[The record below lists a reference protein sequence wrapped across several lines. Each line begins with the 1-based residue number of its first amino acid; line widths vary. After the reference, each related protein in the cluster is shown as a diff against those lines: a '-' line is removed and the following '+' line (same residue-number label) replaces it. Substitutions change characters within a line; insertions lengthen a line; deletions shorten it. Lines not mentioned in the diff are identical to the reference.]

1 MAKLAIIFGAGASY
15 DFLPTYPP
23 DDSSSNSLR
32 RIPLANHLF
41 QNRSDFA
48 DIAVKLRRLLPILPE
63 LRNRTGNR
71 SVEEVLEEL
80 GALERDNPYWARRQ
94 RELTAVKF
102 YLQKAIWWSEL
113 AMVGHAAGV
122 SNYATLIGYIER
134 FRRSEEPVILITF
147 NYDTLIERAL

>member
-1 MAKLAIIFGAGASY
+1 MLVPRLHFSGLRNLIELVDATSFGATKNLEVSKLAIIFGAGASY
-15 DFLPTYPP
+15 DFLPTYPAN
-23 DDSSSNSLR
+23 DSYSNSLKQH

-80 GALERDNPYWARRQ
+80 GALERDN
-94 RELTAVKF
+94 
-102 YLQKAIWWSEL
+102 
-113 AMVGHAAGV
+113 
-122 SNYATLIGYIER
+122 
-134 FRRSEEPVILITF
+134 
-147 NYDTLIERAL
+147 